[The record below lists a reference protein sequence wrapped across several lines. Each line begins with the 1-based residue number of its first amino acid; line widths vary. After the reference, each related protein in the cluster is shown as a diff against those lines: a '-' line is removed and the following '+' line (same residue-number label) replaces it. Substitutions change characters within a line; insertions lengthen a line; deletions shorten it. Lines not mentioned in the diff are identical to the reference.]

1 MHAPS
6 AAATEL
12 PWHRSRSDKCG
23 ADRPSMMVQ
32 TITPGV
38 LAVGAAI
45 PDPPFE
51 LLQDGAPAGIDIALM
66 RAICADLGLEW
77 RLVRYGGADFEG
89 IFGGLADGSFDCIAS
104 GTTITAG
111 RQAKADFCRPYLVS
125 GQSLVCNVARTPAI
139 RSIGDLAG
147 SVIAVQ
153 RGNTSQPVAERLKAE
168 GKVAEVRIYPYDA
181 IGSMLDDLEAGRIA
195 AIMKLAPVMH
205 WLTRDRPDLRVVEE
219 GITTE
224 TLAVSVRRGNDALR
238 QALDAAQARLA
249 AQGVL
254 DRLLAT
260 WVAPPAAGGHASE
273 ATKGTGAPGARTT

>member
-1 MHAPS
+1 MA
-6 AAATEL
+6 
-12 PWHRSRSDKCG
+12 
-23 ADRPSMMVQ
+23 VQ

-38 LAVGAAI
+38 LKVGAAI

-51 LLQDGAPAGIDIALM
+51 LVQGGAPAGFDIDLM
-66 RAICADLGLEW
+66 RAICAELGLEW
-77 RLVRYGGADFEG
+77 RLYRYGGADFEG
-89 IFGGLADGSFDCIAS
+89 IFGGLVENSFDCVAS

-111 RQAKADFCRPYLVS
+111 REAKADFCRPYLVS
-125 GQSLVCNVARTPAI
+125 GQSLTCNVTHTPEI

-168 GKVAEVRIYPYDA
+168 GKVADVHIYPYDA
-181 IGSMLDDLEAGRIA
+181 IGAMLDDLEAGNFA
-195 AIMKLAPVMH
+195 AVMKLAPVMH
-205 WLTRDRPDLRVVEE
+205 WLTRDRSDLRVVEE
-219 GITTE
+219 GITSE
-224 TLAVSVRRGNDALR
+224 KLAVSVRRGNDALR

-260 WVAPPAAGGHASE
+260 WISPAPGAGAQPPE
-273 ATKGTGAPGARTT
+273 AMNGTGAPGARIK

>member
-1 MHAPS
+1 MIP
-6 AAATEL
+6 T
-12 PWHRSRSDKCG
+12 
-23 ADRPSMMVQ
+23 V
-32 TITPGV
+32 TPGV
-38 LAVGAAI
+38 LKVGAAI

-51 LLQDGAPAGIDIALM
+51 LMRDGEPAGFDIELM
-66 RAICADLGLEW
+66 RAVCGDLGLEW

-89 IFGGLADGSFDCIAS
+89 IFGGLADGSFDCVAS

-139 RSIGDLAG
+139 RSIGDLRGA
-147 SVIAVQ
+147 VIAVQ

-168 GKVAEVRIYPYDA
+168 GAVGDVRIYPYDA
-181 IGSMLDDLEAGRIA
+181 IGAMLDDLEAGRIA
-195 AIMKLAPVMH
+195 AVMKLAPVMR

-224 TLAVSVRRGNDALR
+224 KLAVSVRRGNDALR
-238 QALDAAQARLA
+238 EALDAAQARLV
-249 AQGVL
+249 AQGFL
-254 DRLLAT
+254 DRLVAT
-260 WVAPPAAGGHASE
+260 WISPPAAGAHPSE